1 MKTSDL
7 IDSFSEFKDFK
18 NIDRET
24 LMHILE
30 EVFRTALS
38 KKFGTEDN
46 FDIIVNI
53 DKGDL
58 EIYRNR
64 LIVED
69 GKLND
74 SKREIE
80 YSEAI
85 KIESDFEVGEELSE
99 PVPLTEFGR
108 REILAIHQNLV
119 GKIQDYEKSLIFQ
132 KYKDKVGEIVIGE
145 VYQPWNKEILVLD
158 EEKIELVL
166 PKSEQIPSDRFRKG
180 DTVRAIVL
188 KVELKNNNP
197 VIILSRTSPIFLER
211 LLEAE
216 VPEIYDGLITIRN
229 IVRVPGERAKVAV
242 ESYDDRIDP
251 VGSCVGMKGNRIHGI
266 VRELKNENIDVINYS
281 NRPELM
287 IRRSLS
293 PAEITKINI
302 NETTKTAEVF
312 MEPDQVSLAIG
323 KGGHNIKLASKLCG
337 YEIEIYR
344 NTDEDLDDI
353 DLKTLKGDID
363 DWVIDELIKIG
374 CDTAKSVLSLP
385 KDELISRTDLEEE
398 TIDHVIDVLKSLFD
412 VDLKEFNDEIDQSV
426 INALLKIGCDT
437 AKKVLALSK
446 KELMERTN
454 IDEETIDH
462 VIEVLK
468 AEFEEE

>member
-1 MKTSDL
+1 MKTTDL

-30 EVFRTALS
+30 EVFRAALA
-38 KKFGTEDN
+38 KRYGTDDN
-46 FDIIVNI
+46 FDIIINI

-64 LIVED
+64 RIVED
-69 GKLND
+69 GQLTD
-74 SKREIE
+74 DKREIE

-85 KIESDFEVGEELSE
+85 KIESDFEVGEDLSE
-99 PVPLTEFGR
+99 PILLSEFGR

-119 GKIQDYEKSLIFQ
+119 SKIQDYEKSLIFQ

-166 PKSEQIPSDRFRKG
+166 PKSEQIPADRFRKG
-180 DTVRAIVL
+180 DTVRAVVL

-281 NRPELM
+281 SRPDLM

-293 PAEITKINI
+293 PAEISKIVI
-302 NETTKTAEVF
+302 NEETKCAEVF

-337 YEIEIYR
+337 YEIEVYR
-344 NTDEDLDDI
+344 NSDEDLDDV
-353 DLKTLKGDID
+353 DLKEFADEID
-363 DWVIDELIKIG
+363 QWIIDELIKIG
-374 CDTAKSVLSLP
+374 CDTAKSVLALP
-385 KDELISRTDLEEE
+385 KEELINRTDLEEE
-398 TIDHVIDVLKSLFD
+398 TIDHVL
-412 VDLKEFNDEIDQSV
+412 
-426 INALLKIGCDT
+426 
-437 AKKVLALSK
+437 
-446 KELMERTN
+446 
-454 IDEETIDH
+454 
-462 VIEVLK
+462 EVLK
-468 AEFEEE
+468 AEFDD

>member
-30 EVFRTALS
+30 EVFRTALA
-38 KKFGTEDN
+38 KRYGTEDN

-69 GKLND
+69 GKLTD
-74 SKREIE
+74 DKREIE
-80 YSEAI
+80 YSDAI

-99 PVPLTEFGR
+99 PVPLSVFGR

-132 KYKDKVGEIVIGE
+132 KYKDRVGEIVIGE

-166 PKSEQIPSDRFRKG
+166 PKSEQIPADRFRKG

-281 NRPELM
+281 NRADLM

-302 NETTKTAEVF
+302 NEENKTAEVF

-337 YEIEIYR
+337 YEIEVYR
-344 NTDEDLDDI
+344 NTDEDLDDV
-353 DLKTLKGDID
+353 DLKEFADEID
-363 DWVIDELIKIG
+363 QWIIDEFIKIG
-374 CDTAKSVLSLP
+374 CDTAKSVLALP
-385 KDELISRTDLEEE
+385 KEELINRTDLEEE
-398 TIDHVIDVLKSLFD
+398 TIDNVL
-412 VDLKEFNDEIDQSV
+412 EI
-426 INALLKIGCDT
+426 
-437 AKKVLALSK
+437 
-446 KELMERTN
+446 
-454 IDEETIDH
+454 
-462 VIEVLK
+462 LK
-468 AEFEEE
+468 AEFED